1 MNELRDIMTYS
12 RYYPTVSFQIVGG
25 ISMPM
30 IEGNI
35 INRIHTLLPE
45 AKITKYQSFLPG
57 GALKGRM
64 SRLQNIIIVPSDS
77 IRVKN
82 EDDKFEIC
90 KYDILAYRIQ
100 IIGDRV
106 KLSCWFSAS
115 NTDNLYIHFNT
126 DGLYDLWENTCLK
139 LVQTSEDNINFRCT
153 WLNYLRAVDALACVL
168 PTFMRVFGLED
179 MPTLSLS
186 EEPLRRFFSEDTA
199 DSVSMNALSSHLI
212 SIVLTPCEHNSI
224 ASCPDASY
232 HTQAVSKY
240 PSVPDDYQGLNSRIP
255 QTAISTDEALALMF
269 TNMRMCF
276 FGARMLSAENIH
288 YGDNY
293 SSIRLLFPYSRIP
306 ESEIDIELIASLWKG
321 IDDKSII
328 CAYETTKWESENHHT
343 LFFRCSHR
351 LTSHM
356 RFAALTLAII
366 DNWRTLFFETSIS
379 RTNLDQLLAILTLP
393 ESAFCDKTIRA
404 EVDYLDMPN
413 YDVTTLLSAG
423 MGRFISA
430 LNFVLR
436 TKIIEQSEGRSG
448 FLQSADTPVTRLLRQ
463 TASYKIIR
471 YNIASVMKIYHN
483 WSDSAYCPL
492 INNIFLSDADR
503 QQIYLHTWTKKAKAY
518 FINQNEKLERELV
531 DEIERIILH
540 TTYLREQDIQ
550 DYLNLI
556 ELQNN
561 NDRQVIRC
569 HKLLEMLPSQ
579 AHFDVNTIA
588 RRKSDYL
595 DLYINLY
602 RDDNYEDAKQ
612 IYDGLN
618 RDLEHKDAIDI
629 LFSDE
634 QTMNSQTGLFIKSE
648 ARKLIVEQITSST
661 GL

>member
-1 MNELRDIMTYS
+1 MNELRDVMTYS
-12 RYYPTVSFQIVGG
+12 RYYPTVSFQIAGG

-30 IEGNI
+30 IEGNV

-45 AKITKYQSFLPG
+45 AKITRYQSFLPG
-57 GALKGRM
+57 GSLKGRM
-64 SRLQNIIIVPSDS
+64 SRVLNIVIVPSDS
-77 IRVKN
+77 IRVKSD
-82 EDDKFEIC
+82 DDKFETC
-90 KYDILAYRIQ
+90 KYDIFAYRIQ
-100 IIGDRV
+100 IIGEQV
-106 KLSCWFSAS
+106 KLSCWFSSS
-115 NTDNLYIHFNT
+115 NTDNLYIQFNA
-126 DGLYDLWENTCLK
+126 DGLHDLWEDSCLM
-139 LVQTSEDNINFRCT
+139 LTQTSEDNINFRCT
-153 WLNYLRAVDALACVL
+153 WLNYLRAVDALACIL
-168 PTFMRVFGLED
+168 PSFMQVFGLED
-179 MPTLSLS
+179 MPALSLS

-199 DSVSMNALSSHLI
+199 DSISVNALSSHLT
-212 SIVLTPCEHNSI
+212 SIVLTQCEPNSI

-276 FGARMLSAENIH
+276 FGAMMLNADNIH

-306 ESEIDIELIASLWKG
+306 ESEIDVELIASLWKG

-328 CAYETTKWESENHHT
+328 CTYETTKWESENHHA
-343 LFFRCSHR
+343 LFFRCSHH
-351 LTSHM
+351 LTPHM
-356 RFAALTLAII
+356 RFAALALAII
-366 DNWRTLFFETSIS
+366 DNWRTLFFETFIS

-404 EVDYLDMPN
+404 EVVFMDMPN

-436 TKIIEQSEGRSG
+436 TKIIEQSDDRGG
-448 FLQSADTPVTRLLRQ
+448 FYQSADTPVTRLLRQ
-463 TASYKIIR
+463 TVTYKRIR

-483 WSDSAYCPL
+483 WSDYTSCPM

-503 QQIYLHTWTKKAKAY
+503 QQKYLHTWTEKAKAY
-518 FINQNEKLERELV
+518 FINQNEKLERELT

-556 ELQNN
+556 ESQSN
-561 NDRQVIRC
+561 NDRQIIRC
-569 HKLLEMLPSQ
+569 RKLLEMLPSQ
-579 AHFDVNTIA
+579 SHLDVNAIA

-602 RDDNYEDAKQ
+602 RDDNFEDAKQ

-618 RDLEHKDAIDI
+618 RDPHHQDAIDI
-629 LFSDE
+629 LFSE
-634 QTMNSQTGLFIKSE
+634 EHTGNSQTGLFIKNE
-648 ARKLIVEQITSST
+648 ARKLIVEQITYST